1 MMWSELELIL
11 LVVAWALF
19 RVAEALG
26 KSKEKECDH
35 QYGDKREQRKLEKKS
50 KNKREKDKKSG
61 NHKTI
66 ARREGKKRG
75 EEEQKQRDNEEKR
88 RK

>member
-1 MMWSELELIL
+1 MWSELELIL

-26 KSKEKECDH
+26 NNKAKECDH
-35 QYGDKREQRKLEKKS
+35 QYGNKREQRKLEKKS
-50 KNKREKDKKSG
+50 RNKREKDEKSG
-61 NHKTI
+61 KSKEK
-66 ARREGKKRG
+66 AKRQD
-75 EEEQKQRDNEEKR
+75 EKRSEEKKP